1 MASRNQLLRIQKGF
15 PMSSF
20 VVLLRFVVL
29 FAGLSGVIGI
39 SAVHAEN
46 APDHVVAKINKTD
59 ITEADIATALA
70 DLGDSI
76 QQIPEAQRRE
86 YAISYIADLR
96 LGAKAARDAKLSDDP
111 DFKRRLG
118 YQTDRMLF
126 EEFNAAEAKKIV
138 TLDAM
143 KALYADTVKT
153 LKPETEVR
161 ASHILVETEEQ
172 AKEIGKRL
180 KAGEDFAKLATE
192 LSKDPGSGK
201 QGGDLGFFTKE
212 RMVPEFSTAAF
223 ALEIGQ
229 VSEPV
234 KSQFGFH
241 VIKMTEKREKP
252 VPSFDEV
259 KDQIEQFMFRRA
271 QQETIQKLRATAQI
285 ERIDPPTAPAA
296 Q

>member
-1 MASRNQLLRIQKGF
+1 
-15 PMSSF
+15 MSSHKH
-20 VVLLRFVVL
+20 LLRFAVLCVGLASFGVVSP
-29 FAGLSGVIGI
+29 AI
-39 SAVHAEN
+39 AQN
-46 APDHVVAKINKTD
+46 KPDHVVAKVNDTD
-59 ITEADIATALA
+59 ITEADVIMALT
-70 DLGDSI
+70 DLGESI

-86 YAISYIADLR
+86 YAISYITDIR
-96 LGAKAARDAKLSDDP
+96 LAAKAARDAKLTDDA

-126 EEFNAAEAKKIV
+126 EEFNAVEAKKAV
-138 TLDAM
+138 TDTSM
-143 KALYADTVKT
+143 RALYADTVKS

-161 ASHILVETEEQ
+161 ASHILVETEDQ
-172 AKEIGKRL
+172 AKDIVKRL
-180 KAGEDFAKLATE
+180 KAGEDFAKLAAE

-223 ALEIGQ
+223 ALAPGQ
-229 VSEPV
+229 ISDPV

-252 VPSFDEV
+252 VPTYEEV
-259 KDQIEQFMFRRA
+259 KDQIEQFMFRRT
-271 QQETIQKLRATAQI
+271 QQETLKTLRSTAKI
-285 ERIDPPTAPAA
+285 ERIDPPAAPAA